1 MIFEDAFIKNL
12 LKCNKCNEELID
24 QPRSLPC
31 GKIICSICII
41 KIEKESINS
50 KFECICFEY
59 HEIPKKGFGISE
71 IALNLLQYQQLKINL
86 QKIETLSRD
95 LKITFHNESEK
106 GTDIMIKEYSNDKI
120 KEHCNEQRRLVNMA
134 IENKIQQLKK
144 INEETMAK
152 IDEFEMM
159 CKQSFSGID
168 ISFKEK
174 LDQVI
179 NDANSFLNEKK
190 EYLKKIELNEEVITN
205 FNIQA
210 EHLQVELNKEL
221 NILKSKIFGKKLI
234 RFNSILEEIDPKVIG
249 FIDYDTLMS
258 QV

>member
-1 MIFEDAFIKNL
+1 MIFEDAYIKNL
-12 LKCNKCNEELID
+12 LKCNKCNEKLID

-31 GKIICSICII
+31 GKIICSVCII
-41 KIEKESINS
+41 KIEQESINS

-106 GTDIMIKEYSNDKI
+106 DTDITEYSNDKI
-120 KEHCNEQRRLVNMA
+120 KEHCNEQRGLVNMA
-134 IENKIQQLKK
+134 IENKIQELNK

-159 CKQSFSGID
+159 CKKSFSGID
-168 ISFKEK
+168 ISFKKK

-179 NDANSFLNEKK
+179 NEANTFLNEKK
-190 EYLKKIELNEEVITN
+190 AYLKQIQLNEEVLTN
-205 FNIQA
+205 FNKQA
-210 EHLQVELNKEL
+210 EHLQGELNKEL

-234 RFNSILEEIDPKVIG
+234 RFNSNLEKIDSKIIG
-249 FIDYDTLMS
+249 FIDYDSLMS
-258 QV
+258 PV